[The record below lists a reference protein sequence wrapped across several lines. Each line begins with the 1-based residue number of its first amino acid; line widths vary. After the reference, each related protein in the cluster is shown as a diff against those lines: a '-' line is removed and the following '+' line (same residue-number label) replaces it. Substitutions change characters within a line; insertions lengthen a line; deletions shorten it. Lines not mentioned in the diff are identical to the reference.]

1 MNCHSSIYS
10 PISEILLSLYGNTEV
25 KLGNPVTLP
34 GALMSPPPPT
44 TVTPLHVKKQNKNK
58 KTLNGKR
65 KFFFKLKYP
74 SSKGNYSKFED

>member
-34 GALMSPPPPT
+34 GALMSPPHNCYT
-44 TVTPLHVKKQNKNK
+44 LACKKNK
-58 KTLNGKR
+58 TKTKKPSMENGSFFLN
-65 KFFFKLKYP
+65 
-74 SSKGNYSKFED
+74 